1 VMTLKVYRS
10 KRMYRSSRRELR
22 REFRKRRRRS
32 RLASTLALLVVLG
45 GLGLVAYSLLGT
57 NSPLTKVVENATSD
71 EEAADSAPKETTLK
85 LTIPAMERVND
96 VTVLDAPY
104 DDESAL
110 EDGAQHVE
118 GTGFPWED
126 EANVFIAGHRLGYF
140 GTDSYLV
147 FWDLD
152 KLEDGDEVFL
162 TDSEGTRYTYE
173 VYENLVT
180 DPYDWSVA
188 EPVSGKNI
196 VTLQTCTLP
205 DYSERII
212 VHAELTE
219 VEPGEGVAP
228 EEDEP
233 ERDESSQYEPEPVT
247 VDQVPLVPG
256 LDEPLPEEP
265 LPAEPLLEE
274 PSPIEPEPATPATPV
289 ESIPAVP
296 AQQEPLP
303 IEPIPAVP
311 AQQEPL
317 PVEPAPAAPAPI
329 G

>member
-1 VMTLKVYRS
+1 MKVYRS
-10 KRMYRSSRRELR
+10 RRMYRSRHREY
-22 REFRKRRRRS
+22 RKRRRS
-32 RLASTLALLVVLG
+32 RLASTLALLVVIG
-45 GLGLVAYSLLGT
+45 GLGLVAYSLLGE
-57 NSPLTKVVENATSD
+57 NSPLTKAVENATSD
-71 EEAADSAPKETTLK
+71 EEVADSAPTESTLK
-85 LTIPAMERVND
+85 LTVPDMERVSD
-96 VTVLDAPY
+96 VTVLDTPY

-110 EDGAQHVE
+110 DTGAQHVQD
-118 GTGFPWED
+118 TGFPWED

-173 VYENLVT
+173 VYENFVT
-180 DPYDWSVA
+180 DPYDWSVT

-219 VEPGEGVAP
+219 VEPGEGAAP
-228 EEDEP
+228 EEDES
-233 ERDESSQYEPEPVT
+233 EQDEPPQYELEPVP
-247 VDQVPLVPG
+247 VEQVPLVPG

-265 LPAEPLLEE
+265 LPE
-274 PSPIEPEPATPATPV
+274 
-289 ESIPAVP
+289 
-296 AQQEPLP
+296 
-303 IEPIPAVP
+303 
-311 AQQEPL
+311 EPL
-317 PVEPAPAAPAPI
+317 PVEPVPAAPVQPVEPIPAGPAQEAQPLPADPAPAAPAPI

>member
-1 VMTLKVYRS
+1 MALKVYQPR
-10 KRMYRSSRRELR
+10 RTYRSRREDPRRSTRRELR
-22 REFRKRRRRS
+22 KRRRS
-32 RLASTLALLVVLG
+32 RRISTLATLVVLA
-45 GLGLVAYSLLGT
+45 GLGLVAYSLLGES
-57 NSPLTKVVENATSD
+57 SPFTKAVENATTD
-71 EEAADSAPKETTLK
+71 EEDAAASAPEETTMK
-85 LTIPAMERVND
+85 LTIPDMERVSD
-96 VTVLDAPY
+96 VTVLDAPF

-110 EDGAQHVE
+110 EDGAQHVQD
-118 GTGFPWED
+118 TGFPWEE

-173 VYENLVT
+173 VFENFVT
-180 DPYDWSVA
+180 GPYDWSVA
-188 EPVSGKNI
+188 EPVLGKNI

-212 VHAELTE
+212 VQAELTE

-233 ERDESSQYEPEPVT
+233 EEEEPKQYEPEPVM

-265 LPAEPLLEE
+265 LPV
-274 PSPIEPEPATPATPV
+274 EPEPVAPEPAAPV
-289 ESIPAVP
+289 QEGI
-296 AQQEPLP
+296 EPLP
-303 IEPIPAVP
+303 AGP
-311 AQQEPL
+311 AQEAQPL
-317 PVEPAPAAPAPI
+317 PADPAPAGPAPI

>member
-1 VMTLKVYRS
+1 
-10 KRMYRSSRRELR
+10 
-22 REFRKRRRRS
+22 
-32 RLASTLALLVVLG
+32 LASTLALLVVIG

-57 NSPLTKVVENATSD
+57 NSPLTKVVDNATTD
-71 EEAADSAPKETTLK
+71 EEDAGSATPSETTLK
-85 LTIPAMERVND
+85 LTIPEMERVSD
-96 VTVLDAPY
+96 VTVLDAPF

-173 VYENLVT
+173 VYENFVT

-228 EEDEP
+228 EEEESEEDEP
-233 ERDESSQYEPEPVT
+233 PQYEPEPVT

-265 LPAEPLLEE
+265 LPAESPPAESPPAESPPAEPLPEE
-274 PSPIEPEPATPATPV
+274 PLPAEPVPAAPAQPVEPIPAGPAQQQPLPAEPA
-289 ESIPAVP
+289 PAVP
-296 AQQEPLP
+296 A
-303 IEPIPAVP
+303 
-311 AQQEPL
+311 
-317 PVEPAPAAPAPI
+317 PI

>member
-1 VMTLKVYRS
+1 
-10 KRMYRSSRRELR
+10 MYRSRRRELR
-22 REFRKRRRRS
+22 REFRKRKRRS
-32 RLASTLALLVVLG
+32 RLASTLTLLVVLG

-71 EEAADSAPKETTLK
+71 EEVADSAPTETTLK
-85 LTIPAMERVND
+85 LTIPDMERVSD
-96 VTVLDAPY
+96 ITVLDAPF

-110 EDGAQHVE
+110 DDGVQHVQD
-118 GTGFPWED
+118 TGFPWED
-126 EANVFIAGHRLGYF
+126 ESNVYIAGHRLGYL

-173 VYENLVT
+173 VYENVVA
-180 DPYDWSVA
+180 DPYDWSVT

-205 DYSERII
+205 DYTERII
-212 VHAELTE
+212 VHAEQTK
-219 VEPGEGVAP
+219 VEPGEGVEP
-228 EEDEP
+228 EEDES
-233 ERDESSQYEPEPVT
+233 EEDESPQYEPEPVT
-247 VDQVPLVPG
+247 LDQVTLVPG
-256 LDEPLPEEP
+256 LDEPLADEP
-265 LPAEPLLEE
+265 LPAEPLPGE
-274 PSPIEPEPATPATPV
+274 PLPVEPEPVAPVQPV
-289 ESIPAVP
+289 EPIPAGP

-303 IEPIPAVP
+303 A
-311 AQQEPL
+311 
-317 PVEPAPAAPAPI
+317 EPAPAGPAPI

>member
-1 VMTLKVYRS
+1 M
-10 KRMYRSSRRELR
+10 
-22 REFRKRRRRS
+22 
-32 RLASTLALLVVLG
+32 ASTLALLVVLG

-71 EEAADSAPKETTLK
+71 EEAANSTPSETTLK
-85 LTIPAMERVND
+85 LTVPAMERVSN
-96 VTVLDAPY
+96 VTVLDAPF

-110 EDGAQHVE
+110 DTGAQHVQD
-118 GTGFPWED
+118 TGFPWED
-126 EANVFIAGHRLGYF
+126 EANVFIAGHRLGYL

-162 TDSEGTRYTYE
+162 TDSDGTRYTYE
-173 VYENLVT
+173 VYENFVT

-219 VEPGEGVAP
+219 VEPGEGVVP

-233 ERDESSQYEPEPVT
+233 ERDEPPQYEPEPVT
-247 VDQVPLVPG
+247 LDQVTLVPG
-256 LDEPLPEEP
+256 LDEPLPEES
-265 LPAEPLLEE
+265 LSE
-274 PSPIEPEPATPATPV
+274 
-289 ESIPAVP
+289 
-296 AQQEPLP
+296 EPLP
-303 IEPIPAVP
+303 VEPLPEEPLPVEPAAPVQEVEPIPAGP
-311 AQQEPL
+311 AQEAQPL
-317 PVEPAPAAPAPI
+317 PAEPAPAAPAPI

>member
-1 VMTLKVYRS
+1 MMPLKVYRS
-10 KRMYRSSRRELR
+10 RRTYRSTRRELR
-22 REFRKRRRRS
+22 REYRKRRRRS

-71 EEAADSAPKETTLK
+71 EKEADSAPSKTTMK
-85 LTIPAMERVND
+85 LTIPAMERVSD
-96 VTVLDAPY
+96 VTVRDAPY

-110 EDGAQHVE
+110 DDGVQHVE

-126 EANVFIAGHRLGYF
+126 ESNVYIAGHRLGYL
-140 GTDSYLV
+140 GTESYLV

-173 VYENLVT
+173 VYENFVA
-180 DPYDWSVA
+180 DPYDWSVT
-188 EPVSGKNI
+188 EPVPGKGI

-205 DYSERII
+205 NYTERII

-228 EEDEP
+228 EEDESEEDDSP
-233 ERDESSQYEPEPVT
+233 QYEPEPVT
-247 VDQVPLVPG
+247 LDQVTLVPG
-256 LDEPLPEEP
+256 VDEPLPEEP
-265 LPAEPLLEE
+265 LPAEPLPEE
-274 PSPIEPEPATPATPV
+274 PLPAGPLPEEPLPV
-289 ESIPAVP
+289 EPQPAAPVQPVEQIPAAP
-296 AQQEPLP
+296 AQQQEPLP
-303 IEPIPAVP
+303 A
-311 AQQEPL
+311 
-317 PVEPAPAAPAPI
+317 EPAPAAPAPI

>member
-1 VMTLKVYRS
+1 M
-10 KRMYRSSRRELR
+10 
-22 REFRKRRRRS
+22 
-32 RLASTLALLVVLG
+32 ASTLALLVVVG
-45 GLGLVAYSLLGT
+45 GLGLVAYSLLGA
-57 NSPLTKVVENATSD
+57 NSPLTKVVENASTD
-71 EEAADSAPKETTLK
+71 EEDAGSTTPSETTLK
-85 LTIPAMERVND
+85 LTIPAMERVRD
-96 VTVLDAPY
+96 LSVYSTPW
-104 DDESAL
+104 DDETAL
-110 EDGAQHVE
+110 EAGAQHVE

-173 VYENLVT
+173 VYENIVT

-228 EEDEP
+228 EEDES
-233 ERDESSQYEPEPVT
+233 EEDEPSQYEPEPVT

-265 LPAEPLLEE
+265 LPTEPLPSEPLPEE
-274 PSPIEPEPATPATPV
+274 PLPVEPEPAVPAQPV
-289 ESIPAVP
+289 EPIPAGP

-303 IEPIPAVP
+303 A
-311 AQQEPL
+311 
-317 PVEPAPAAPAPI
+317 EPAPAAPAPI

>member
-1 VMTLKVYRS
+1 M
-10 KRMYRSSRRELR
+10 
-22 REFRKRRRRS
+22 
-32 RLASTLALLVVLG
+32 ASTLALLVVLG

-57 NSPLTKVVENATSD
+57 NSPLTKAVENATTD
-71 EEAADSAPKETTLK
+71 EEDAGSATPSESTLK
-85 LTIPAMERVND
+85 LTIPEMERVSD
-96 VTVLDAPY
+96 VTVLDAPF

-162 TDSEGTRYTYE
+162 TDSDGTRYTYE
-173 VYENLVT
+173 VYENFVT

-212 VHAELTE
+212 VQAELTE

-233 ERDESSQYEPEPVT
+233 ERDEPSQPEPVM

-265 LPAEPLLEE
+265 LP
-274 PSPIEPEPATPATPV
+274 T
-289 ESIPAVP
+289 
-296 AQQEPLP
+296 EPLP
-303 IEPIPAVP
+303 E
-311 AQQEPL
+311 EPL
-317 PVEPAPAAPAPI
+317 PVEPVPAAPAQPVEPISAGPAQQETLPAEPAPAVPTPI

>member
-1 VMTLKVYRS
+1 M
-10 KRMYRSSRRELR
+10 
-22 REFRKRRRRS
+22 
-32 RLASTLALLVVLG
+32 ASTLALLVVIG

-57 NSPLTKVVENATSD
+57 NSPLTTVVDNATTD
-71 EEAADSAPKETTLK
+71 EEDAGSATPSETTLK
-85 LTIPAMERVND
+85 LTVPEMERVSD

-173 VYENLVT
+173 VYENFVT

-228 EEDEP
+228 EEDES
-233 ERDESSQYEPEPVT
+233 EEDEPSQYEPEPVT

-265 LPAEPLLEE
+265 LPTEPLPTEPLPEE
-274 PSPIEPEPATPATPV
+274 PLPV
-289 ESIPAVP
+289 EPVPAAPAPAVPAAPVEPIPAGP

-303 IEPIPAVP
+303 A
-311 AQQEPL
+311 
-317 PVEPAPAAPAPI
+317 EPAPAAPAPI

>member
-1 VMTLKVYRS
+1 
-10 KRMYRSSRRELR
+10 
-22 REFRKRRRRS
+22 
-32 RLASTLALLVVLG
+32 
-45 GLGLVAYSLLGT
+45 
-57 NSPLTKVVENATSD
+57 
-71 EEAADSAPKETTLK
+71 
-85 LTIPAMERVND
+85 
-96 VTVLDAPY
+96 
-104 DDESAL
+104 
-110 EDGAQHVE
+110 
-118 GTGFPWED
+118 
-126 EANVFIAGHRLGYF
+126 VFIAGHRLGYF

-162 TDSEGTRYTYE
+162 TDSDGTRYTYE
-173 VYENLVT
+173 VYENFVT

-228 EEDEP
+228 EEDESEQD
-233 ERDESSQYEPEPVT
+233 ERPQYEPEPVP
-247 VDQVPLVPG
+247 VDQVDLVPG

-265 LPAEPLLEE
+265 LPAESLLE
-274 PSPIEPEPATPATPV
+274 
-289 ESIPAVP
+289 
-296 AQQEPLP
+296 
-303 IEPIPAVP
+303 
-311 AQQEPL
+311 EPL
-317 PVEPAPAAPAPI
+317 PVEPEPAAPVQPVEPIPAGPAQQPPLPAEPAPVTPAPI

>member
-1 VMTLKVYRS
+1 
-10 KRMYRSSRRELR
+10 MYRSSRRELR

-85 LTIPAMERVND
+85 LTIPAMERVSD

-173 VYENLVT
+173 VYENIVT

-233 ERDESSQYEPEPVT
+233 ERDESSQYKPEPVT

-265 LPAEPLLEE
+265 LPAEPLPEE
-274 PSPIEPEPATPATPV
+274 PLPVAPEPVAPEQGASVQPV
-289 ESIPAVP
+289 DPIQVGP

-303 IEPIPAVP
+303 A
-311 AQQEPL
+311 
-317 PVEPAPAAPAPI
+317 EPAPATPAPI

>member
-1 VMTLKVYRS
+1 
-10 KRMYRSSRRELR
+10 
-22 REFRKRRRRS
+22 
-32 RLASTLALLVVLG
+32 LASTLALLVVLG
-45 GLGLVAYSLLGT
+45 GLGLVAYSLLGE

-71 EEAADSAPKETTLK
+71 EEAADSAPTETTLK
-85 LTIPAMERVND
+85 LTIPDMERVSD

-110 EDGAQHVE
+110 DTGAQHVQD
-118 GTGFPWED
+118 TGFPWED

-173 VYENLVT
+173 VYENFVT

-205 DYSERII
+205 NYTERII

-219 VEPGEGVAP
+219 VEPGEGV
-228 EEDEP
+228 EP
-233 ERDESSQYEPEPVT
+233 AQEKETQEKGEPVL
-247 VDQVPLVPG
+247 VEQVPLVPG
-256 LDEPLPEEP
+256 LDEPLPDEP
-265 LPAEPLLEE
+265 LPAEPLPGEIL
-274 PSPIEPEPATPATPV
+274 PVEPEPAAPV
-289 ESIPAVP
+289 QPV
-296 AQQEPLP
+296 
-303 IEPIPAVP
+303 EPIPVGP
-311 AQQEPL
+311 AQEAQPL

>member
-1 VMTLKVYRS
+1 
-10 KRMYRSSRRELR
+10 
-22 REFRKRRRRS
+22 
-32 RLASTLALLVVLG
+32 LASTLALLVVIG
-45 GLGLVAYSLLGT
+45 GLGLVAYSLLGK

-71 EEAADSAPKETTLK
+71 EEIADSAPTETTLK
-85 LTIPAMERVND
+85 LTIPDMERVSD

-110 EDGAQHVE
+110 DTGAQHVQD
-118 GTGFPWED
+118 TGFPWED

-173 VYENLVT
+173 VYENFVT
-180 DPYDWSVA
+180 DPYDWSVT

-205 DYSERII
+205 NYTERII

-219 VEPGEGVAP
+219 VEPGEGV
-228 EEDEP
+228 EP
-233 ERDESSQYEPEPVT
+233 AQEKETQEKGEPVL
-247 VDQVPLVPG
+247 VEQVPLVPG
-256 LDEPLPEEP
+256 LDEPLPDEP
-265 LPAEPLLEE
+265 LPAEPLPAE
-274 PSPIEPEPATPATPV
+274 PLPGEMLPVEPEPAAPV
-289 ESIPAVP
+289 QPV
-296 AQQEPLP
+296 
-303 IEPIPAVP
+303 EPIPAGP
-311 AQQEPL
+311 AQEAQPL
-317 PVEPAPAAPAPI
+317 PAEPAPAAPAPI

>member
-1 VMTLKVYRS
+1 M
-10 KRMYRSSRRELR
+10 
-22 REFRKRRRRS
+22 
-32 RLASTLALLVVLG
+32 ASTLALLVVIG

-57 NSPLTKVVENATSD
+57 NSPLTKAVENATSD
-71 EEAADSAPKETTLK
+71 EEAANSTPSETTLK
-85 LTIPAMERVND
+85 LTIPAMERVSN
-96 VTVLDAPY
+96 VTVLDAPF

-110 EDGAQHVE
+110 DTGAQHVQD
-118 GTGFPWED
+118 TGFPWED
-126 EANVFIAGHRLGYF
+126 EANVFIAGHRLGYL

-173 VYENLVT
+173 VYENFVT

-219 VEPGEGVAP
+219 VEPGEGVAS

-233 ERDESSQYEPEPVT
+233 EKDETPQYEPEPVT
-247 VDQVPLVPG
+247 VDQVDLVPG

-265 LPAEPLLEE
+265 LPAESLLE
-274 PSPIEPEPATPATPV
+274 
-289 ESIPAVP
+289 
-296 AQQEPLP
+296 
-303 IEPIPAVP
+303 
-311 AQQEPL
+311 EPL
-317 PVEPAPAAPAPI
+317 PVEPLPEEPLPVEPEPAAPVQPVEPIPAGPAQQQPLPAEPAPATPALI

>member
-1 VMTLKVYRS
+1 
-10 KRMYRSSRRELR
+10 MYRSRRREY
-22 REFRKRRRRS
+22 RKRRRS
-32 RLASTLALLVVLG
+32 RLASTLALLVVIG
-45 GLGLVAYSLLGT
+45 GLGLVAYSLLGE
-57 NSPLTKVVENATSD
+57 NSPLTKAVENATSD
-71 EEAADSAPKETTLK
+71 EEVADSAPTESTLK
-85 LTIPAMERVND
+85 LTVPDMERVSD
-96 VTVLDAPY
+96 VTVLDTPY

-110 EDGAQHVE
+110 DTGAQHVQD
-118 GTGFPWED
+118 TGFPWED

-173 VYENLVT
+173 VYENFVT
-180 DPYDWSVA
+180 DPYDWSVT

-219 VEPGEGVAP
+219 VEPGEGAAP

-233 ERDESSQYEPEPVT
+233 ERDEPPQYEPEPVP
-247 VDQVPLVPG
+247 VEQVPLVPG

-265 LPAEPLLEE
+265 LPAEPL
-274 PSPIEPEPATPATPV
+274 PG
-289 ESIPAVP
+289 
-296 AQQEPLP
+296 
-303 IEPIPAVP
+303 
-311 AQQEPL
+311 EPL
-317 PVEPAPAAPAPI
+317 PVEPGAPVPPVEPIPAGPAQEAQPLPADPAPAAPAPI

>member
-1 VMTLKVYRS
+1 
-10 KRMYRSSRRELR
+10 MYRSRRREH
-22 REFRKRRRRS
+22 RKRRRS
-32 RLASTLALLVVLG
+32 RLASTLALLVVIG
-45 GLGLVAYSLLGT
+45 GLGLVAYSLLGE
-57 NSPLTKVVENATSD
+57 NSPLTKAVENATSD
-71 EEAADSAPKETTLK
+71 EEVADSAPTESTLK
-85 LTIPAMERVND
+85 LTVPDMERVSD
-96 VTVLDAPY
+96 VTVLDTPY

-110 EDGAQHVE
+110 ENGAQHVQD
-118 GTGFPWED
+118 TGFPWED

-173 VYENLVT
+173 VYENFVT
-180 DPYDWSVA
+180 DPYDWSVT

-219 VEPGEGVAP
+219 VEPGEGAAP

-233 ERDESSQYEPEPVT
+233 ERDEPLQYELEPVP
-247 VDQVPLVPG
+247 VEQVPLVPG
-256 LDEPLPEEP
+256 LDEPLPDEP
-265 LPAEPLLEE
+265 LPE
-274 PSPIEPEPATPATPV
+274 
-289 ESIPAVP
+289 
-296 AQQEPLP
+296 
-303 IEPIPAVP
+303 
-311 AQQEPL
+311 EPL
-317 PVEPAPAAPAPI
+317 PVEPEPAAPVQPVEPIPAGPAQEAQPLPADPAPAAPAPI

>member
-1 VMTLKVYRS
+1 VY
-10 KRMYRSSRRELR
+10 
-22 REFRKRRRRS
+22 
-32 RLASTLALLVVLG
+32 
-45 GLGLVAYSLLGT
+45 
-57 NSPLTKVVENATSD
+57 
-71 EEAADSAPKETTLK
+71 
-85 LTIPAMERVND
+85 
-96 VTVLDAPY
+96 
-104 DDESAL
+104 
-110 EDGAQHVE
+110 
-118 GTGFPWED
+118 
-126 EANVFIAGHRLGYF
+126 IAGHRLGYL

-173 VYENLVT
+173 VYENFVA
-180 DPYDWSVA
+180 DPYDWSVT

-228 EEDEP
+228 EEDES
-233 ERDESSQYEPEPVT
+233 ERDESSQYEPEPV
-247 VDQVPLVPG
+247 PLEHVTMVPG
-256 LDEPLPEEP
+256 LDEPLPEELLPTEP
-265 LPAEPLLEE
+265 LPSEPLPEE
-274 PSPIEPEPATPATPV
+274 PLPVAPEPVAPEQGASVQPV
-289 ESIPAVP
+289 DPIQVGP

-303 IEPIPAVP
+303 A
-311 AQQEPL
+311 
-317 PVEPAPAAPAPI
+317 EPAPATPAPI

>member
-1 VMTLKVYRS
+1 
-10 KRMYRSSRRELR
+10 MYRSSRREYR
-22 REFRKRRRRS
+22 RELRKRRRRS

-45 GLGLVAYSLLGT
+45 GLGLVAYSLLGE

-71 EEAADSAPKETTLK
+71 EEAADSAPTETTLK
-85 LTIPAMERVND
+85 LTIPDMERVSD

-110 EDGAQHVE
+110 DTGAQHVQD
-118 GTGFPWED
+118 TGFPWED

-173 VYENLVT
+173 VYENFVT

-205 DYSERII
+205 NYTERII

-219 VEPGEGVAP
+219 VEPGEGV
-228 EEDEP
+228 EP
-233 ERDESSQYEPEPVT
+233 AQEKETQEKGEPVL
-247 VDQVPLVPG
+247 VEQVPLVPG
-256 LDEPLPEEP
+256 LDEPLPDEPLPDEPLPDEP
-265 LPAEPLLEE
+265 LPAEPLPGEVL
-274 PSPIEPEPATPATPV
+274 PVEPEPAAPV
-289 ESIPAVP
+289 QPV
-296 AQQEPLP
+296 
-303 IEPIPAVP
+303 EPIPAGP
-311 AQQEPL
+311 AQEAQPL
-317 PVEPAPAAPAPI
+317 PAEPAPAAPAPI

>member
-1 VMTLKVYRS
+1 
-10 KRMYRSSRRELR
+10 MYRSNRRELR
-22 REFRKRRRRS
+22 REYRKRRRRS

-57 NSPLTKVVENATSD
+57 NSPLTKVVENATTD
-71 EEAADSAPKETTLK
+71 EEDAGSATPSETTLK
-85 LTIPAMERVND
+85 LTIPEMERVSD

-173 VYENLVT
+173 VYENFVT

-228 EEDEP
+228 EEDES
-233 ERDESSQYEPEPVT
+233 EEDEPSQYEPEPVT

-265 LPAEPLLEE
+265 LP
-274 PSPIEPEPATPATPV
+274 T
-289 ESIPAVP
+289 
-296 AQQEPLP
+296 EPLP
-303 IEPIPAVP
+303 TEPLPE
-311 AQQEPL
+311 EPL
-317 PVEPAPAAPAPI
+317 PVEPAPAAPTPAVPAAPVEPIPAGPAQQESLPAEPAPAAPAPI

>member
-1 VMTLKVYRS
+1 M
-10 KRMYRSSRRELR
+10 
-22 REFRKRRRRS
+22 
-32 RLASTLALLVVLG
+32 ASTLALLVVIG

-57 NSPLTKVVENATSD
+57 NSPLTKVVENATTD
-71 EEAADSAPKETTLK
+71 EEDAGSATPSETTLK
-85 LTIPAMERVND
+85 LTIPEMERVSD
-96 VTVLDAPY
+96 VTVLDAPF

-162 TDSEGTRYTYE
+162 TDSDGTRYTYE
-173 VYENLVT
+173 VYENIVT

-212 VHAELTE
+212 VHAELTK
-219 VEPGEGVAP
+219 VEPGEGAAP

-233 ERDESSQYEPEPVT
+233 DRDEPEQYEPEPVP

-265 LPAEPLLEE
+265 FMTEPLPEE
-274 PSPIEPEPATPATPV
+274 PLPVEPEPAAPVQPV
-289 ESIPAVP
+289 EPIPAGP

-303 IEPIPAVP
+303 A
-311 AQQEPL
+311 
-317 PVEPAPAAPAPI
+317 EPAPAAPAPI

>member
-1 VMTLKVYRS
+1 M
-10 KRMYRSSRRELR
+10 
-22 REFRKRRRRS
+22 
-32 RLASTLALLVVLG
+32 ASTLALLVVLG
-45 GLGLVAYSLLGT
+45 GLGLVAYSLLGE

-71 EEAADSAPKETTLK
+71 EEAADSAPTETTLK
-85 LTIPAMERVND
+85 LTIPDMERVSD

-110 EDGAQHVE
+110 DTGAQHVQD
-118 GTGFPWED
+118 TGFPWED

-173 VYENLVT
+173 VYENFVT

-219 VEPGEGVAP
+219 VEPGEGV
-228 EEDEP
+228 EP
-233 ERDESSQYEPEPVT
+233 AQEKETQEKGEPVP
-247 VDQVPLVPG
+247 VEQVPLVPG
-256 LDEPLPEEP
+256 LDEPLPDEPLPDEPLPDEP
-265 LPAEPLLEE
+265 LPAEPLPGEIL
-274 PSPIEPEPATPATPV
+274 PVEPEPAAPV
-289 ESIPAVP
+289 QPV
-296 AQQEPLP
+296 
-303 IEPIPAVP
+303 EPIPAGP
-311 AQQEPL
+311 AQEAQPL
-317 PVEPAPAAPAPI
+317 PTEPAPAAPAPI

>member
-1 VMTLKVYRS
+1 
-10 KRMYRSSRRELR
+10 MYRSRHREY
-22 REFRKRRRRS
+22 RKRRRS
-32 RLASTLALLVVLG
+32 RLASTLALLVVIG
-45 GLGLVAYSLLGT
+45 GLGLVAYSLLGE
-57 NSPLTKVVENATSD
+57 NSPLTKAVENATSD
-71 EEAADSAPKETTLK
+71 EEVADSAPTESTLK
-85 LTIPAMERVND
+85 LTVPDMERVSD
-96 VTVLDAPY
+96 VTVLDTPY

-110 EDGAQHVE
+110 ENGAQHVQD
-118 GTGFPWED
+118 TGFPWED

-173 VYENLVT
+173 VYENFVT
-180 DPYDWSVA
+180 DPYDWSVT

-219 VEPGEGVAP
+219 VEPGEGAAP

-233 ERDESSQYEPEPVT
+233 ERDEPPQYELEPVP
-247 VDQVPLVPG
+247 VEQVPLVPG
-256 LDEPLPEEP
+256 LDEPLPDEP
-265 LPAEPLLEE
+265 LPE
-274 PSPIEPEPATPATPV
+274 
-289 ESIPAVP
+289 
-296 AQQEPLP
+296 
-303 IEPIPAVP
+303 
-311 AQQEPL
+311 EPL
-317 PVEPAPAAPAPI
+317 PVEPEPAAPVQPVEPIPAGPAQEAQPLPADPAPAAPAPI

>member
-1 VMTLKVYRS
+1 
-10 KRMYRSSRRELR
+10 MYRSNRRELR
-22 REFRKRRRRS
+22 REYRKQRRRS
-32 RLASTLALLVVLG
+32 RLASTLALLVVIG

-85 LTIPAMERVND
+85 LTVPAMERVSD

-173 VYENLVT
+173 VYENFVT

-228 EEDEP
+228 EEDES
-233 ERDESSQYEPEPVT
+233 EEDEPSQYEPEPVT

-265 LPAEPLLEE
+265 LP
-274 PSPIEPEPATPATPV
+274 T
-289 ESIPAVP
+289 
-296 AQQEPLP
+296 EPLP
-303 IEPIPAVP
+303 E
-311 AQQEPL
+311 EPL
-317 PVEPAPAAPAPI
+317 PVEPAPAAPAPAVPAAPVEPIPAGPAQQEPLPAEPAPAVPAPI

>member
-1 VMTLKVYRS
+1 
-10 KRMYRSSRRELR
+10 MYRSSRRELR

-57 NSPLTKVVENATSD
+57 NSPLTKVVENATSE

-265 LPAEPLLEE
+265 LPAEPLPEE
-274 PSPIEPEPATPATPV
+274 PLPVAPEPVAPEPV
-289 ESIPAVP
+289 APEQSVEPIQAGP

-303 IEPIPAVP
+303 A
-311 AQQEPL
+311 
-317 PVEPAPAAPAPI
+317 EPAPAAPAPI

>member
-32 RLASTLALLVVLG
+32 RLASTLALLVVIG

-57 NSPLTKVVENATSD
+57 NSPLTKVVENVTT
-71 EEAADSAPKETTLK
+71 EEEDADSATPSETTLK
-85 LTIPAMERVND
+85 LTIPAMERVSD

-173 VYENLVT
+173 VYENIVT

-265 LPAEPLLEE
+265 LPAEPLPEE
-274 PSPIEPEPATPATPV
+274 PLPVAPEQVAPVQPV
-289 ESIPAVP
+289 EPIQAGP

-303 IEPIPAVP
+303 A
-311 AQQEPL
+311 
-317 PVEPAPAAPAPI
+317 EPAPAAPAPI

>member
-1 VMTLKVYRS
+1 MMPLKVYRS
-10 KRMYRSSRRELR
+10 RRMYRSSRRDNR
-22 REFRKRRRRS
+22 REYRKRRRRS
-32 RLASTLALLVVLG
+32 RLASTLALLVVLA
-45 GLGLVAYSLLGT
+45 GLGLVAYSLLGES
-57 NSPLTKVVENATSD
+57 SPLTKAVENATSD
-71 EEAADSAPKETTLK
+71 EEEAASAAPEETTLK
-85 LTIPAMERVND
+85 LTIPEMERVSD
-96 VTVLDAPY
+96 VTVLDAPF

-110 EDGAQHVE
+110 EDGAQHVQD
-118 GTGFPWED
+118 TGFPWED
-126 EANVFIAGHRLGYF
+126 EANVFIAGHRLGYL

-173 VYENLVT
+173 VYENFVT

-188 EPVSGKNI
+188 EPVPGKNI

-228 EEDEP
+228 EEEDEP
-233 ERDESSQYEPEPVT
+233 ERDEPSQYEPEPVT
-247 VDQVPLVPG
+247 VDQVTLVPG

-265 LPAEPLLEE
+265 LLEE
-274 PSPIEPEPATPATPV
+274 PLPDDPLPGETLPVEPEPAAPVQPAEP
-289 ESIPAVP
+289 IPAGP

-303 IEPIPAVP
+303 A
-311 AQQEPL
+311 
-317 PVEPAPAAPAPI
+317 EPAPAAPAPI

>member
-1 VMTLKVYRS
+1 M
-10 KRMYRSSRRELR
+10 
-22 REFRKRRRRS
+22 
-32 RLASTLALLVVLG
+32 ASTLALLVVIG

-57 NSPLTKVVENATSD
+57 NSPLTKVVENVTT
-71 EEAADSAPKETTLK
+71 EEEDADSATPSETTLK
-85 LTIPAMERVND
+85 LTIPAMERVSD

-173 VYENLVT
+173 VYENIVT

-265 LPAEPLLEE
+265 LMTEPLPEE
-274 PSPIEPEPATPATPV
+274 PLPVAPEPVAPVQPV
-289 ESIPAVP
+289 EPIQAGP

-303 IEPIPAVP
+303 A
-311 AQQEPL
+311 
-317 PVEPAPAAPAPI
+317 EPAPAAPAPI

>member
-1 VMTLKVYRS
+1 MSRVRRKVMPLKVYRS
-10 KRMYRSSRRELR
+10 RRMYRSNRRELR
-22 REFRKRRRRS
+22 REYRKRRRRS

-71 EEAADSAPKETTLK
+71 EEADSVPSETTLN
-85 LTIPAMERVND
+85 LTITAMARVSD
-96 VTVLDAPY
+96 VTVLDAPF

-110 EDGAQHVE
+110 DDGVQHVQ

-126 EANVFIAGHRLGYF
+126 ESNVYIAGHRLGYL

-173 VYENLVT
+173 VYENIVT
-180 DPYDWSVA
+180 DPYDWSVT
-188 EPVSGKNI
+188 EPVPGKNI

-228 EEDEP
+228 DEDES
-233 ERDESSQYEPEPVT
+233 ERDGSPQYEPEPVP
-247 VDQVPLVPG
+247 VEHVPLVPG

-265 LPAEPLLEE
+265 LPEEPLPAEPLPEGAL
-274 PSPIEPEPATPATPV
+274 PVEPEPAASAAPV
-289 ESIPAVP
+289 EPIPAGP

-303 IEPIPAVP
+303 A
-311 AQQEPL
+311 
-317 PVEPAPAAPAPI
+317 EPAPAAPAPI

>member
-1 VMTLKVYRS
+1 MMPLKVYRS
-10 KRMYRSSRRELR
+10 RRMYRSNRREIR
-22 REFRKRRRRS
+22 REYRKRRRRS

-57 NSPLTKVVENATSD
+57 NSPLTKVVENATTN
-71 EEAADSAPKETTLK
+71 EEDAGSATPSETTLK
-85 LTIPAMERVND
+85 LTIPEMERVSD
-96 VTVLDAPY
+96 VTVLDGPY

-162 TDSEGTRYTYE
+162 TDSDGTRYTYE
-173 VYENLVT
+173 VYENFVT

-212 VHAELTE
+212 VHAELTK
-219 VEPGEGVAP
+219 VEPGEGAAP

-233 ERDESSQYEPEPVT
+233 DRDEPEQYEPEPVP

-265 LPAEPLLEE
+265 LMTEPLPEE
-274 PSPIEPEPATPATPV
+274 PLPVEPEPAAPVQPV
-289 ESIPAVP
+289 EPIPAGP

-303 IEPIPAVP
+303 A
-311 AQQEPL
+311 
-317 PVEPAPAAPAPI
+317 EPAPAAPAPI

>member
-1 VMTLKVYRS
+1 MTLKVYRS
-10 KRMYRSSRRELR
+10 RRTYRSTRRELR
-22 REFRKRRRRS
+22 REHRKRRRS
-32 RLASTLALLVVLG
+32 RLASTLALLVVIG

-57 NSPLTKVVENATSD
+57 NSPLTKVVENATTD
-71 EEAADSAPKETTLK
+71 EEDAGSATPSETTLK
-85 LTIPAMERVND
+85 LTIPEMERVSD
-96 VTVLDAPY
+96 VTVLDAPF

-162 TDSEGTRYTYE
+162 TDSDGTRYTYE
-173 VYENLVT
+173 VYENFVT

-228 EEDEP
+228 EEDESEQD
-233 ERDESSQYEPEPVT
+233 ERPQYEPEPVP
-247 VDQVPLVPG
+247 VDQVDLVPG

-265 LPAEPLLEE
+265 LPAESLLE
-274 PSPIEPEPATPATPV
+274 
-289 ESIPAVP
+289 
-296 AQQEPLP
+296 
-303 IEPIPAVP
+303 
-311 AQQEPL
+311 EPL
-317 PVEPAPAAPAPI
+317 PVEPEPAAPVQPVEPIPAGPAQQPPLPAEPAPVTPAPI

>member
-1 VMTLKVYRS
+1 MMPLKVYRS
-10 KRMYRSSRRELR
+10 RRMYRSNRREIR
-22 REFRKRRRRS
+22 REYRKRRRRS

-71 EEAADSAPKETTLK
+71 EEAVDSAPKETTLK
-85 LTIPAMERVND
+85 LTIPDMERVSD
-96 VTVLDAPY
+96 VTVLDAPF

-162 TDSEGTRYTYE
+162 TDSDGTRYTYE
-173 VYENLVT
+173 VYENFVT

-188 EPVSGKNI
+188 EPVSSKNI

-212 VHAELTE
+212 VHAELTK
-219 VEPGEGVAP
+219 VEPGEGAAP

-233 ERDESSQYEPEPVT
+233 DRDEPEQYEPEPVP

-265 LPAEPLLEE
+265 LMTEPLPEE
-274 PSPIEPEPATPATPV
+274 PLPVEPEPAAPV
-289 ESIPAVP
+289 QPV
-296 AQQEPLP
+296 
-303 IEPIPAVP
+303 EPIPAGP
-311 AQQEPL
+311 AQQGPL
-317 PVEPAPAAPAPI
+317 PAEPAPAAPAPI

>member
-1 VMTLKVYRS
+1 
-10 KRMYRSSRRELR
+10 MYRSNRRELR
-22 REFRKRRRRS
+22 REHRKRRRRS

-71 EEAADSAPKETTLK
+71 EEADSVPSETTLK
-85 LTIPAMERVND
+85 LTIPAMERVSD
-96 VTVLDAPY
+96 VTVLDAPF

-110 EDGAQHVE
+110 DDGVQHVQ

-126 EANVFIAGHRLGYF
+126 ESNVYIAGHRLGYL

-173 VYENLVT
+173 VYENIVT
-180 DPYDWSVA
+180 DPYDWSVT

-205 DYSERII
+205 DYTERII

-219 VEPGEGVAP
+219 VEPGEGVAAK
-228 EEDEP
+228 EDESK
-233 ERDESSQYEPEPVT
+233 EEESSQYEPEPVT
-247 VDQVPLVPG
+247 LDQVTLVPG
-256 LDEPLPEEP
+256 LDEPLPEQPLPEEP
-265 LPAEPLLEE
+265 LPVEPVPAEPLPEGPL
-274 PSPIEPEPATPATPV
+274 PVEPEPAASAAPV
-289 ESIPAVP
+289 EPIPAGP

-303 IEPIPAVP
+303 A
-311 AQQEPL
+311 
-317 PVEPAPAAPAPI
+317 EPAPAAPAPI

>member
-1 VMTLKVYRS
+1 MTLKVYRS
-10 KRMYRSSRRELR
+10 RRTYRSTRRELR
-22 REFRKRRRRS
+22 REHRKRRRS
-32 RLASTLALLVVLG
+32 RLASTLALLVVIG

-57 NSPLTKVVENATSD
+57 NSPLTKVVENATTD
-71 EEAADSAPKETTLK
+71 EEDAGSATPSETTLK
-85 LTIPAMERVND
+85 LTVPEMERVSD
-96 VTVLDAPY
+96 VTVLDAPF

-162 TDSEGTRYTYE
+162 TDSDGTRYTYE
-173 VYENLVT
+173 VYENFVT

-228 EEDEP
+228 EEDESEQD
-233 ERDESSQYEPEPVT
+233 ERPQYEPEPVP
-247 VDQVPLVPG
+247 VDQVDLVPG

-265 LPAEPLLEE
+265 LPAESLLE
-274 PSPIEPEPATPATPV
+274 
-289 ESIPAVP
+289 
-296 AQQEPLP
+296 
-303 IEPIPAVP
+303 
-311 AQQEPL
+311 EPL
-317 PVEPAPAAPAPI
+317 PVEPEPAAPVQPVEPIPAGPAQQPPLPAEPAPVTPAPI

>member
-1 VMTLKVYRS
+1 
-10 KRMYRSSRRELR
+10 MYRSSRKEY
-22 REFRKRRRRS
+22 RKRRRRS
-32 RLASTLALLVVLG
+32 RFASTFALLVVIG
-45 GLGLVAYSLLGT
+45 GLGLVAYSLLGES
-57 NSPLTKVVENATSD
+57 SPLTKAVENATSD
-71 EEAADSAPKETTLK
+71 EEEAADSAPSESTLK
-85 LTIPAMERVND
+85 LTIPDMERVSD
-96 VTVLDAPY
+96 VTVLDAPF

-110 EDGAQHVE
+110 EDGAQHVQD
-118 GTGFPWED
+118 TGFPWED
-126 EANVFIAGHRLGYF
+126 EANVFIAGHRLGYL

-173 VYENLVT
+173 VYENFVT

-212 VHAELTE
+212 VQAELTE
-219 VEPGEGVAP
+219 IEPGEGV
-228 EEDEP
+228 
-233 ERDESSQYEPEPVT
+233 EPVQEEET
-247 VDQVPLVPG
+247 QEKGDPVPVELVPLVPG
-256 LDEPLPEEP
+256 LDEPLLEEP
-265 LPAEPLLEE
+265 LLDEPLLEE
-274 PSPIEPEPATPATPV
+274 PLPEEPLPVEPEPVAPVQPAQPV
-289 ESIPAVP
+289 PVGP

-303 IEPIPAVP
+303 AD
-311 AQQEPL
+311 
-317 PVEPAPAAPAPI
+317 PAPAAPAPI